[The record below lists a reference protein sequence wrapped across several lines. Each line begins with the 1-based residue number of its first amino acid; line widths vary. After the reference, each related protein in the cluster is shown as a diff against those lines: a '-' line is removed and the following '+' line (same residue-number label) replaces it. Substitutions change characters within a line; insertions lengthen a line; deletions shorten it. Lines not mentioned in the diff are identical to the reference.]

1 MRKVR
6 RAFGAFEL
14 GCQNLRLKFTFTEL
28 FGRGSTRSDYSSAGG
43 ERVMQRLSAAR
54 LGDLL
59 AGDLRAF
66 GGSSTIEPLAG
77 RIRAEQVSIVLRNT
91 LLGMVANILNAATL
105 VMAVWGSPDQ
115 TKAIV
120 WASGIIVAA
129 GFVGLRARSSFRSVK
144 PRSVSRRTTQNLVRN
159 AFLFGTWWGALP
171 ILFFSGAT
179 SAAQVVITC
188 LSAGMI
194 AGGAAS
200 FYTIP
205 IAAIA
210 YTLPIF
216 VGSAVAIV
224 RVGDAVNLPVAILI
238 VSYAITLFRAVLA
251 HASEFTQRFILQ
263 AESENAIRRD
273 ALTSLPNRFSFNERL
288 ESALLDAKQF
298 DRHFAL
304 LLFDLNNFDEV
315 NDHFGRAMADALLVE
330 VAARLRKSTRESD
343 DIARL
348 EGGEFAIIAPRDIRP
363 DQIRSLAK
371 QIIDVMRAPFLIE
384 GREIYCKASIGIAL
398 APTDGLDANQLLR
411 CVDTA
416 LYRAKTRGAG
426 SIQFFSANNDEAA
439 ARRHSL
445 ERDLASALASD
456 QLWLAFQPFLDI
468 GSDRIRGFEALLR
481 WQHPTLGAIPPS
493 EFIPIAEETGL
504 IHGIGIWAA
513 KTACLAAA
521 QWPRDLRVS
530 VNLSAVQLK
539 DKALLDGIVV
549 ALAEAGLEPRR
560 LEVEITESV
569 LISDF
574 EGAISLLK
582 SLSFLSVTVALDDF
596 GTGFSSLTYL
606 RKLPLSRLKIDR
618 SFVQDMLND
627 ADCAAIVRSLIE
639 LAHELRIE
647 VTAEGVETPEQ
658 LDYLRRVRCDEAQGY
673 LIGKPVRIDDILCIA
688 AKPLVSS

>member
-1 MRKVR
+1 
-6 RAFGAFEL
+6 
-14 GCQNLRLKFTFTEL
+14 
-28 FGRGSTRSDYSSAGG
+28 
-43 ERVMQRLSAAR
+43 MQRLSAAR

-59 AGDLRAF
+59 AGDLRVF
-66 GGSSTIEPLAG
+66 GGPSTIEPLAG

-91 LLGMVANILNAATL
+91 PLGMVANILNAVTF

-115 TKAIV
+115 TKAIL
-120 WASGIIVAA
+120 WASVIIGAA
-129 GFVGLRARSSFRSVK
+129 GFVGLRARSSFQSVK

-171 ILFFSGAT
+171 VLFFGAAT
-179 SAAQVVITC
+179 NAAQVVITC

-224 RVGDAVNLPVAILI
+224 WMEGAVNLPVAILI

-251 HASEFTQRFILQ
+251 HASEFTQSFILQ
-263 AESENAIRRD
+263 TESENAIRRD
-273 ALTSLPNRFSFNERL
+273 VLTSLPNRFSFNERL
-288 ESALLDAKQF
+288 ENALVDARQF
-298 DRHFAL
+298 DQHFAL
-304 LLFDLNNFDEV
+304 LLFDLSNFDEV
-315 NDHFGRAMADALLVE
+315 DDHFGRAMADAVLVE
-330 VAARLRKSTRESD
+330 MAARLRKSTRESD
-343 DIARL
+343 GIARL
-348 EGGEFAIIAPRDIRP
+348 EGGEFAIIAARDIRP
-363 DQIRSLAK
+363 DQIGSLAK

-384 GREIYCKASIGIAL
+384 GREIYCRTSVGIAL

-416 LYRAKTRGAG
+416 LHRAKTLGAG
-426 SIQFFSANNDEAA
+426 SIQFFSASDDDAA
-439 ARRHSL
+439 ARRNAL
-445 ERDLASALASD
+445 ERDLASALAND
-456 QLWLAFQPFLDI
+456 ELWLAFQPFLDL
-468 GSDRIRGFEALLR
+468 GSERIRGFEALLR

-493 EFIPIAEETGL
+493 EFIPIAEETAL
-504 IHGIGIWAA
+504 IHTIGHWAV
-513 KTACLAAA
+513 KTACLAAVH
-521 QWPRDLRVS
+521 WPRDLRVS

-539 DKALLDGIVV
+539 DKALLDGIVM
-549 ALAEAGLEPRR
+549 ALSETGLEPKR

-574 EGAISLLK
+574 EDAISLLQ

-618 SFVQDMLND
+618 SFVQDMLAD
-627 ADCAAIVRSLIE
+627 ADCAAIVRSLVQ

-658 LDYLRRVRCDEAQGY
+658 LDYLRRVGCDEAQGY
-673 LIGKPVRIDDILCIA
+673 LIGKPVRIDDIPGIA
-688 AKPLVSS
+688 AKPFGLELSN

>member
-1 MRKVR
+1 M
-6 RAFGAFEL
+6 
-14 GCQNLRLKFTFTEL
+14 
-28 FGRGSTRSDYSSAGG
+28 
-43 ERVMQRLSAAR
+43 
-54 LGDLL
+54 
-59 AGDLRAF
+59 
-66 GGSSTIEPLAG
+66 
-77 RIRAEQVSIVLRNT
+77 LRNT
-91 LLGMVANILNAATL
+91 LLGMGANILNAATF
-105 VMAVWGSPDQ
+105 VMAVWGSADQ

-120 WASGIIVAA
+120 WASVIIVAA
-129 GFVGLRARSSFRSVK
+129 GFVGLRARSSFQSVK

-171 ILFFSGAT
+171 VLFFGGAT

-224 RVGDAVNLPVAILI
+224 WVEDTVNLPVAILI
-238 VSYAITLFRAVLA
+238 VSYATTLFRAVLA
-251 HASEFTQRFILQ
+251 HASQFTQRVILQ
-263 AESENAIRRD
+263 AESEHAIRRD
-273 ALTSLPNRFSFNERL
+273 VLTSLPNRFSFNERL
-288 ESALLDAKQF
+288 ENALVDAKQF
-298 DRHFAL
+298 DQHFAL
-304 LLFDLNNFDEV
+304 LLFDLNNFNEI
-315 NDHFGRAMADALLVE
+315 NDHFGRAMSDALLVE

-348 EGGEFAIIAPRDIRP
+348 EGGEFAIIAARDIRP

-371 QIIDVMRAPFLIE
+371 QIIDAMRAPFLIE
-384 GREIYCKASIGIAL
+384 GREIYCRASLGIAL

-416 LYRAKTRGAG
+416 LHRAKTLGAG
-426 SIQFFSANNDEAA
+426 SLQFFSANDDEAA
-439 ARRHSL
+439 ARRHVL
-445 ERDLASALASD
+445 ERDLASALVND
-456 QLWLAFQPFLDI
+456 QLWLAFQPFLDL

-504 IHGIGIWAA
+504 IHGIGHWAA

-521 QWPRDLRVS
+521 QWPCDLRVS

-539 DKALLDGIVV
+539 DKALLDGIVM

-574 EGAISLLK
+574 EDAISLLQ
-582 SLSFLSVTVALDDF
+582 SLSFLSITVALDDF

-618 SFVQDMLND
+618 SFVQDMLTD

-673 LIGKPVRIDDILCIA
+673 LIGKPVRIGDIPGIA
-688 AKPLVSS
+688 AGQEVRSSGGQ

>member
-1 MRKVR
+1 M
-6 RAFGAFEL
+6 
-14 GCQNLRLKFTFTEL
+14 
-28 FGRGSTRSDYSSAGG
+28 
-43 ERVMQRLSAAR
+43 MQRLSAAR

-59 AGDLRAF
+59 AGDLRVF
-66 GGSSTIEPLAG
+66 GGPSTIEPLAG

-91 LLGMVANILNAATL
+91 PLGMVANILNAVTF

-115 TKAIV
+115 TKAIL
-120 WASGIIVAA
+120 WASVIIGAA
-129 GFVGLRARSSFRSVK
+129 GFVGLRARSSFQSVK

-171 ILFFSGAT
+171 VLFFGAAT
-179 SAAQVVITC
+179 NAAQVVITC

-224 RVGDAVNLPVAILI
+224 WMEGAVNLPVAILI

-251 HASEFTQRFILQ
+251 HASEFTQSFILQ
-263 AESENAIRRD
+263 TESENAIRRD
-273 ALTSLPNRFSFNERL
+273 VLTSLPNRFSFNERL
-288 ESALLDAKQF
+288 ENALVDARQF
-298 DRHFAL
+298 DQHFAL
-304 LLFDLNNFDEV
+304 LLFDLSNFDEV
-315 NDHFGRAMADALLVE
+315 DDHFGRAMADAVLVE
-330 VAARLRKSTRESD
+330 MAARLRKSTRESD
-343 DIARL
+343 GIARL
-348 EGGEFAIIAPRDIRP
+348 EGGEFAIIAARDIRP
-363 DQIRSLAK
+363 DQIGSLAK

-384 GREIYCKASIGIAL
+384 GREIYCRTSVGIAL

-416 LYRAKTRGAG
+416 LHRAKTLGAG
-426 SIQFFSANNDEAA
+426 SIQFFSASDDDAA
-439 ARRHSL
+439 ARRNAL
-445 ERDLASALASD
+445 ERDLASALAND
-456 QLWLAFQPFLDI
+456 ELWLAFQPFLDL
-468 GSDRIRGFEALLR
+468 GSERIRGFEALLR

-493 EFIPIAEETGL
+493 EFIPIAEETAL
-504 IHGIGIWAA
+504 IHTIGHWAV
-513 KTACLAAA
+513 KTACLAAVH
-521 QWPRDLRVS
+521 WPRDLRVS

-539 DKALLDGIVV
+539 DKALLDGIVM
-549 ALAEAGLEPRR
+549 ALSETGLEPKR

-574 EGAISLLK
+574 EDAISLLQ

-618 SFVQDMLND
+618 SFVQDMLAD
-627 ADCAAIVRSLIE
+627 ADCAAIVRSLVQ

-658 LDYLRRVRCDEAQGY
+658 LDYLRRVGCDEAQGY
-673 LIGKPVRIDDILCIA
+673 LIGKPVRIDDIPGIA
-688 AKPLVSS
+688 AKPFGLELSN

>member
-1 MRKVR
+1 
-6 RAFGAFEL
+6 
-14 GCQNLRLKFTFTEL
+14 
-28 FGRGSTRSDYSSAGG
+28 
-43 ERVMQRLSAAR
+43 MQRLSTAR
-54 LGDLL
+54 FGDLL

-66 GGSSTIEPLAG
+66 GGPSTIEPLAG

-91 LLGMVANILNAATL
+91 PLGMVANILNAATF

-115 TKAIV
+115 TKAV
-120 WASGIIVAA
+120 LWASVIIVAA
-129 GFVGLRARSSFRSVK
+129 GFVGLRARSSFQSVK

-171 ILFFSGAT
+171 VLFFSGAT

-200 FYTIP
+200 FSTIP

-216 VGSAVAIV
+216 LGSAVAIV
-224 RVGDAVNLPVAILI
+224 GAGDAVNLPVAILI

-251 HASEFTQRFILQ
+251 HAVEFTQRFILQ
-263 AESENAIRRD
+263 AESESAIRRD
-273 ALTSLPNRFSFNERL
+273 VLTSLPNRFSFNERL
-288 ESALLDAKQF
+288 ENALVDAKQF
-298 DRHFAL
+298 DQHFAL

-315 NDHFGRAMADALLVE
+315 NDRFGRPMADALLVE

-343 DIARL
+343 SIARL
-348 EGGEFAIIAPRDIRP
+348 EGDEFAIIATRDIRP

-371 QIIDVMRAPFLIE
+371 QIIDGMRAPFLIE
-384 GREIYCKASIGIAL
+384 GREIYCKASLGIAR
-398 APTDGLDANQLLR
+398 APTDGLDTNQLLR

-416 LYRAKTRGAG
+416 LYRAKTLAG
-426 SIQFFSANNDEAA
+426 SIQFFSPCDDEAA
-439 ARRHSL
+439 ARRHAL
-445 ERDLASALASD
+445 ERDLASALAND
-456 QLWLAFQPFLDI
+456 QLSLAFQPFLDLAI
-468 GSDRIRGFEALLR
+468 DRIRGFEALLR

-493 EFIPIAEETGL
+493 EFITIAEETGL
-504 IHGIGIWAA
+504 IHSIGYWVI

-521 QWPRDLRVS
+521 RWPRDLRVS
-530 VNLSAVQLK
+530 VNLSVVQLK
-539 DKALLDGIVV
+539 NKALLDGIEV

-560 LEVEITESV
+560 LEVEITETV
-569 LISDF
+569 LISNF
-574 EGAISLLK
+574 QETISLLQ
-582 SLSFLSVTVALDDF
+582 SLVSLSVTVALDDF
-596 GTGFSSLTYL
+596 GTGYSSLTYL

-618 SFVQDMLND
+618 SFVQDMLTD
-627 ADCAAIVRSLIE
+627 ADCGAIVRSLVE

-658 LDYLRRVRCDEAQGY
+658 LDFLRRVRCDEAQGY
-673 LIGKPVRIDDILCIA
+673 LIGKPVRIDDIPGIA
-688 AKPLVSS
+688 EKPCSQKLSP

>member
-1 MRKVR
+1 
-6 RAFGAFEL
+6 
-14 GCQNLRLKFTFTEL
+14 
-28 FGRGSTRSDYSSAGG
+28 
-43 ERVMQRLSAAR
+43 MQRLSAATI
-54 LGDLL
+54 GDLL

-66 GGSSTIEPLAG
+66 GGPSTIEPLAG

-91 LLGMVANILNAATL
+91 FLGMVANILNAATF

-115 TKAIV
+115 TKAIL
-120 WASGIIVAA
+120 WASVIIVAA
-129 GFVGLRARSSFRSVK
+129 GFVGLRARSSFQSVK

-171 ILFFSGAT
+171 VLFFSEAT

-200 FYTIP
+200 FSTIP
-205 IAAIA
+205 IAAVA

-216 VGSAVAIV
+216 LGSAVAIV
-224 RVGDAVNLPVAILI
+224 GAGDAVNLPVAILI

-251 HASEFTQRFILQ
+251 HAVGFTQRFILQ

-273 ALTSLPNRFSFNERL
+273 VLTRLPNRFSFNERL
-288 ESALLDAKQF
+288 ENALVDAKQF
-298 DRHFAL
+298 DQHFAL

-315 NDHFGRAMADALLVE
+315 NDRFGRAIADALLVE

-343 DIARL
+343 SIARL
-348 EGGEFAIIAPRDIRP
+348 EGDEFAIIAARDIRP

-371 QIIDVMRAPFLIE
+371 QIIDGMRAPFLIE
-384 GREIYCKASIGIAL
+384 GREIYCKASLGIAL
-398 APTDGLDANQLLR
+398 APTDGLDTNQLLR

-416 LYRAKTRGAG
+416 LYRAKTLGAG
-426 SIQFFSANNDEAA
+426 SIQFFSPGDDEAA
-439 ARRHSL
+439 ARRHAL
-445 ERDLASALASD
+445 ERDLASALAND
-456 QLWLAFQPFLDI
+456 QLSLAFQPFLDLA
-468 GSDRIRGFEALLR
+468 SDRIRGFEALLR

-493 EFIPIAEETGL
+493 EFISIAEETGL
-504 IHGIGIWAA
+504 IHSIGHWVV

-521 QWPRDLRVS
+521 RWPRDLRVS
-530 VNLSAVQLK
+530 VNLSVVQLK
-539 DKALLDGIVV
+539 NKALLYGIEV

-560 LEVEITESV
+560 LEVEITETV
-569 LISDF
+569 LISNF
-574 EGAISLLK
+574 QETISLLQ
-582 SLSFLSVTVALDDF
+582 SLVSLSVTVALDDF
-596 GTGFSSLTYL
+596 GTGYSSLTYL

-618 SFVQDMLND
+618 SFVQDMLTD
-627 ADCAAIVRSLIE
+627 ADCGAIVRSLVE

-658 LDYLRRVRCDEAQGY
+658 LDFLRRVRCDEAQGY
-673 LIGKPVRIDDILCIA
+673 LIGKPVRIDDIPGIA
-688 AKPLVSS
+688 EKPSSQELSP

>member
-1 MRKVR
+1 
-6 RAFGAFEL
+6 
-14 GCQNLRLKFTFTEL
+14 
-28 FGRGSTRSDYSSAGG
+28 
-43 ERVMQRLSAAR
+43 MQRLSAAR
-54 LGDLL
+54 FGDLL

-66 GGSSTIEPLAG
+66 GGPSTIEPLAG

-91 LLGMVANILNAATL
+91 LLGMVANILNAATF

-115 TKAIV
+115 TKAIL
-120 WASGIIVAA
+120 WASVIIVAA
-129 GFVGLRARSSFRSVK
+129 GFVGLRARSSFQSVK
-144 PRSVSRRTTQNLVRN
+144 PRSVSRRTTQSLVRN

-171 ILFFSGAT
+171 VLFFSGAT

-224 RVGDAVNLPVAILI
+224 WVEDAVNLPVAILI

-251 HASEFTQRFILQ
+251 HAVEFTQRFILQ

-273 ALTSLPNRFSFNERL
+273 VLTSLPNRFSFNERL
-288 ESALLDAKQF
+288 ENALVAAKQF
-298 DRHFAL
+298 DQHFAL

-315 NDHFGRAMADALLVE
+315 NDRFGRAIADALLVE
-330 VAARLRKSTRESD
+330 VAARLRKSTRGSD
-343 DIARL
+343 GIARL
-348 EGGEFAIIAPRDIRP
+348 EGDEFAIIATCDIRP
-363 DQIRSLAK
+363 DQISCLAK
-371 QIIDVMRAPFLIE
+371 QIIDAMCAPFLIE
-384 GREIYCKASIGIAL
+384 GREIYCGASLGIAL

-411 CVDTA
+411 CADTA
-416 LYRAKTRGAG
+416 LYRAKTLGAG
-426 SIQFFSANNDEAA
+426 SIQFFSASDDGAA
-439 ARRHSL
+439 ARRHAL
-445 ERDLASALASD
+445 ERDLASALAND
-456 QLWLAFQPFLDI
+456 ELWLAFQPFLDLA
-468 GSDRIRGFEALLR
+468 SDRIRGFEALLR

-493 EFIPIAEETGL
+493 EFITIAEETGL
-504 IHGIGIWAA
+504 IHSIGYWVI

-521 QWPRDLRVS
+521 RWPRDLRVS
-530 VNLSAVQLK
+530 VNLSVVQLK
-539 DKALLDGIVV
+539 NKALLNEIVG

-569 LISDF
+569 LISNF
-574 EGAISLLK
+574 EETISLLR
-582 SLSFLSVTVALDDF
+582 SLSSLSVTVALDDF
-596 GTGFSSLTYL
+596 GTGYSSLTYL
-606 RKLPLSRLKIDR
+606 RKLHLSRLKIDR
-618 SFVQDMLND
+618 SFVQDMLTD

-673 LIGKPVRIDDILCIA
+673 LIGKPVRIDDILGIA
-688 AKPLVSS
+688 AKPSGQEPST